1 MDEKL
6 DFSKGNGLIP
16 AIIQDDLTRKVLML
30 GYMSEESLRITRETG
45 LVTFYSRSRD
55 TLWTKGETSGNS
67 LTLKKITADCDRDT
81 LLIMASPGGPVCHD
95 GPDTCFNEINQ
106 PDLLFLDYL
115 QDIIKDRRRTM
126 PEDSYTTALFKKGT
140 AKIAQKL
147 GEEAV
152 ELVIEAMKSDD
163 DAFLNE
169 GADLLYHLIVLLVHR
184 GWTLEDLSKV
194 LASRHRTDND
204 SR

>member
-30 GYMSEESLRITRETG
+30 GYMNEESLKITRDTG
-45 LVTFYSRSRD
+45 LVTFYSRTRQ

-67 LTLKKITADCDRDT
+67 LRVKKIKVDCDRDT
-81 LLIMASPGGPVCHD
+81 LLIMARPDGPVCHD

-106 PDLLFLDYL
+106 PDLMFLDYL
-115 QDIIKDRRRTM
+115 QEVIKERKHTM
-126 PEDSYTTALFKKGT
+126 PEGSYTAKLFKKGT
-140 AKIAQKL
+140 AKIAQKV

-152 ELVIEAMKSDD
+152 EVVIEAMKSDD
-163 DAFLNE
+163 EAFLNE
-169 GADLLYHLIVLLVHR
+169 SADLMYHFIVLLVDR
-184 GWTLEDLSKV
+184 GWTLGDVAKV
-194 LASRHRTDND
+194 LASRHK
-204 SR
+204 

>member
-6 DFSKGNGLIP
+6 DFLKGNGLIP

-67 LTLKKITADCDRDT
+67 LRVKKIIPDCDRDT
-81 LLIMASPGGPVCHD
+81 LLIMARPDGPVCHD

-106 PDLLFLDYL
+106 TDLVYLDYL
-115 QDIIKDRRRTM
+115 QDVIKDRKHTM
-126 PEDSYTTALFKKGT
+126 PENSYTAKLFKKGT
-140 AKIAQKL
+140 AKIAQKV

-152 ELVIEAMKSDD
+152 ELIIEAMSSDD
-163 DAFLNE
+163 EAFLNE
-169 GADLLYHLIVLLVHR
+169 SADLLYHMIVLLVDR
-184 GWTLEDLSKV
+184 GWSLQDVARV
-194 LASRHRTDND
+194 LASRHNG
-204 SR
+204 

>member
-30 GYMSEESLRITRETG
+30 GYMNEESLKITRDTG
-45 LVTFYSRSRD
+45 LVTFYSRTRE

-67 LTLKKITADCDRDT
+67 LRVKKIIADCDRDT
-81 LLIMASPGGPVCHD
+81 LLIMARPDGPVCHD

-106 PDLLFLDYL
+106 TDLVYLDYL
-115 QDIIKDRRRTM
+115 QELIKGRKHTM
-126 PEDSYTTALFKKGT
+126 PEGSYTAKLFSKGT
-140 AKIAQKL
+140 AKIAQKV

-163 DAFLNE
+163 EAFLNE
-169 GADLLYHLIVLLVHR
+169 GADLIYHLIVLLVDR
-184 GWTLEDLSKV
+184 GYTLQDVAKI
-194 LASRHRTDND
+194 LAGRHKSDK
-204 SR
+204 

>member
-30 GYMSEESLRITRETG
+30 GYMNEESLKITRETG
-45 LVTFYSRSRD
+45 LVTFYSRTRD

-67 LTLKKITADCDRDT
+67 LRVKKIIVDCDRDT
-81 LLIMASPGGPVCHD
+81 LLIMARPDGPVCHD

-106 PDLLFLDYL
+106 TDLMYLDFL
-115 QDIIKDRRRTM
+115 QDLIQDRKRTL
-126 PEDSYTTALFKKGT
+126 PEGSYTTKLFRKGT
-140 AKIAQKL
+140 AKIAQKV

-163 DAFLNE
+163 EAFLNE
-169 GADLLYHLIVLLVHR
+169 GADLLYHLIVLLVDR
-184 GWTLEDLSKV
+184 GWTLQDVSKV
-194 LASRHRTDND
+194 LADRHKSDK
-204 SR
+204 

>member
-16 AIIQDDLTRKVLML
+16 AIIQDDVTRKVLML
-30 GYMSEESLRITRETG
+30 GYMNEESLRITRETG
-45 LVTFYSRSRD
+45 LVTFFSRSRD

-67 LTLKKITADCDRDT
+67 LRVKKIVADCDRDT
-81 LLIMASPGGPVCHD
+81 LLIMAKPDGPVCHD
-95 GPDTCFNEINQ
+95 GPDTCFNEINNG
-106 PDLLFLDYL
+106 DLMYLDFL
-115 QDIIKDRRRTM
+115 QEIIKERKHTL
-126 PEDSYTTALFKKGT
+126 PEGSYTAKLFNKGT
-140 AKIAQKL
+140 AKIAQKV

-169 GADLLYHLIVLLVHR
+169 SADLMYHLIVLLVDR
-184 GWTLEDLSKV
+184 GWSLQDVAKV
-194 LASRHRTDND
+194 LASRHHGDK
-204 SR
+204 

>member
-16 AIIQDDLTRKVLML
+16 AIIQDELTRKVLML
-30 GYMSEESLRITRETG
+30 GYMNEESLKITRETG

-67 LTLKKITADCDRDT
+67 LVVKKIIADCDRDT
-81 LLIMASPGGPVCHD
+81 LLILARPDGPVCHD

-106 PDLLFLDYL
+106 TDLVYLDYL
-115 QDIIKDRRRTM
+115 QDVIKDRKRNM
-126 PEDSYTTALFKKGT
+126 PEGSYTAKLFKKGT
-140 AKIAQKL
+140 AKIAQKV

-152 ELVIEAMKSDD
+152 ELVIEAMKTDD
-163 DAFLNE
+163 EAFLNE
-169 GADLLYHLIVLLVHR
+169 GADLLYHLIVLLVDR
-184 GWTLEDLSKV
+184 GWTLQDVAKV
-194 LASRHRTDND
+194 LARRHK
-204 SR
+204 S

>member
-30 GYMSEESLRITRETG
+30 GYMNEESLKITRETG
-45 LVTFYSRSRD
+45 LVTFYSRSRH

-67 LTLKKITADCDRDT
+67 IRVKKIIADCDRDT
-81 LLIMASPGGPVCHD
+81 LLIMARPDGPVCHD

-106 PDLLFLDYL
+106 TDLVYLDYL
-115 QDIIKDRRRTM
+115 QDIVKDRKRTM
-126 PEDSYTTALFKKGT
+126 PEGSYTAKLFKKGT
-140 AKIAQKL
+140 AKIAQKV

-152 ELVIEAMKSDD
+152 ELVIEAMRSDD
-163 DAFLNE
+163 EAFLNE
-169 GADLLYHLIVLLVHR
+169 GADLLYHLIVLLVDR
-184 GWTLEDLSKV
+184 GWTLQDIAKV
-194 LASRHRTDND
+194 LASRHK
-204 SR
+204 S

>member
-30 GYMSEESLRITRETG
+30 GYMNEESLKITRETG
-45 LVTFYSRSRD
+45 LVTFYSRSRE
-55 TLWTKGETSGNS
+55 TLWTKGETSGNA
-67 LTLKKITADCDRDT
+67 LKVKKIIADCDRDT
-81 LLIMASPGGPVCHD
+81 LLIMARPDGPVCHD

-106 PDLLFLDYL
+106 TDLVYLDFL
-115 QDIIKDRRRTM
+115 QDIIKDRKRTM
-126 PEDSYTTALFKKGT
+126 PEGSYTAKLFKKGT
-140 AKIAQKL
+140 ARIAQKV

-169 GADLLYHLIVLLVHR
+169 GADLLYHLIVLLVDR
-184 GWTLEDLSKV
+184 GWTLQDLAKI
-194 LASRHRTDND
+194 LASRHKSDR
-204 SR
+204 